1 MGKYTS
7 VASRL
12 PPLQP
17 QDESYQEKVE
27 QVKTKLRNDFE
38 PNEILRAYI
47 GFRKI
52 RDEQKDKLSAA
63 NLSLE
68 AAAQLLIEQ
77 FEVEG
82 IESKKLETG
91 EAVSI
96 HPEPYPAV
104 NDSEAFRQW
113 CVKEGLERSMKLS
126 WQSTAA
132 IIKER
137 LLNGDPEP
145 PGVTAYV
152 KQKLSFRKG

>member
-1 MGKYTS
+1 MGKYTH

-17 QDESYQEKVE
+17 LDESYQEKVE
-27 QVKTKLRNDFE
+27 KVKTEIRGQIE
-38 PNEILRAYI
+38 PREFLKAYI
-47 GFRKI
+47 GFRKV
-52 RDEQKDKLSAA
+52 RDVEKDRLSAA

-77 FEVEG
+77 FEMEG
-82 IESKKLETG
+82 VESKRLDTG

-104 NDSEAFRQW
+104 VDAEAFRAW
-113 CVKEGLERSMKLS
+113 CVEQGLERSMKLS
-126 WQSTAA
+126 WQSTSA
-132 IIKER
+132 IVKER
-137 LLNGDPEP
+137 LLNGEPEP
-145 PGVTAYV
+145 PGVTAYM